1 MRHLFLAL
9 DRPDLQFVAKEISRA
24 MSQPTINADETLKGV
39 ARYLVQAPRV
49 LWRYPRQPMPS
60 KVVALVD
67 ANWAAC
73 PITRKSTG
81 CTHIMFGKHPIFAG
95 SATQTVIA
103 LSSGESEFYSAVRG
117 ACRLLGMKALLNDL
131 GFEVAAEMG
140 TDSSASKGLA
150 SRRGAGQ
157 VRHIHCPALWL
168 QQAVSRRRLTL
179 VKKAG
184 ATLSADIGTKAG
196 IASAKMW
203 DLLERFGC
211 TRAAGRSAAA
221 LAMV

>member
-1 MRHLFLAL
+1 
-9 DRPDLQFVAKEISRA
+9 

-73 PITRKSTG
+73 PITMKSTG

-150 SRRGAGQ
+150 SRRGAGH

-168 QQAVSRRRLTL
+168 QQAVSRRGLTL
-179 VKKAG
+179 VKKA
-184 ATLSADIGTKAG
+184 
-196 IASAKMW
+196 
-203 DLLERFGC
+203 
-211 TRAAGRSAAA
+211 
-221 LAMV
+221 